1 MGVSKRAVSAALLI
15 VALGCWT
22 AGSWIHIKAEL
33 AQYLIKRSWSLTAPG
48 DSKEPWPWADTWPV
62 ARMTYEEHDLII
74 LEGAHGSALAFG
86 PGLVSGTASP
96 GEVGMSVVAGHR
108 DTHFEF
114 LRDVKKGEHFQ
125 VQTSDARWHTYVVKD
140 IEIVNSDERS
150 GIALSGDK
158 EQLILVTCYPFDAVV
173 VGGPLRYVV
182 SLDRLVQDQPVLG
195 G

>member
-1 MGVSKRAVSAALLI
+1 MGVSKRAVSAALLL

-33 AQYLIKRSWSLTAPG
+33 AQYLIKRSWARTAPG
-48 DSKEPWPWADTWPV
+48 DSKAPWPWADTWPV
-62 ARMTYEEHDLII
+62 ARMTYEKHDLII

-96 GEVGMSVVAGHR
+96 GEVGVSVVAGHR

-125 VQTSDARWHTYVVKD
+125 VQTADARWHTYVVKD
-140 IEIVNSDERS
+140 VEIVNSDERS
-150 GIALSGDK
+150 GIALSAEK
-158 EQLILVTCYPFDAVV
+158 EQLVLVTCYPFDAVV

-182 SLDRLVQDQPVLG
+182 SLDRLAQDQPVWG